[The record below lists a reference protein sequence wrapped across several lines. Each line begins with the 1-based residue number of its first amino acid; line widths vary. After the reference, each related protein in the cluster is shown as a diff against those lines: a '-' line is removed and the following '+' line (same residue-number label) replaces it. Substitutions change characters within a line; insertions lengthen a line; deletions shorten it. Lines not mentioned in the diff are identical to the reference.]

1 MKRRSIMTCP
11 VSSTPKWNPFFTS
24 LRPCVNGK
32 HLCVFRL
39 KTLFLNFSCVV
50 WTGLGVFWFYSNF
63 LCRKQCPCIVC
74 FLLQEYEFDLTCK
87 TGIGREFKLHC
98 RAVGVLPPLELSH
111 SVIKMKAT
119 AVSDTC
125 SAHIEVIN
133 SHTSANEF
141 THPVPRIGSGPIV
154 AVGATSFEFVVPAGA
169 PLTVSPA
176 VGCVSPG
183 EVSFW
188 SACKL
193 LVFVCQLVCPFFLS
207 SGSFVFVFVFM

>member
-1 MKRRSIMTCP
+1 MAS
-11 VSSTPKWNPFFTS
+11 NELFFS
-24 LRPCVNGK
+24 L
-32 HLCVFRL
+32 F
-39 KTLFLNFSCVV
+39 
-50 WTGLGVFWFYSNF
+50 
-63 LCRKQCPCIVC
+63 
-74 FLLQEYEFDLTCK
+74 QEYEFDLTCK

-98 RAVGVLPPLELSH
+98 RAIGVLPPLELSH

-154 AVGATSFEFVVPAGA
+154 EVGTTSFEFVVPDEA

-176 VGCVSPG
+176 VGTVNPGQVS
-183 EVSFW
+183 
-188 SACKL
+188 
-193 LVFVCQLVCPFFLS
+193 LVRLNIFSKVPSKGFL
-207 SGSFVFVFVFM
+207 GCH

>member
-1 MKRRSIMTCP
+1 M
-11 VSSTPKWNPFFTS
+11 
-24 LRPCVNGK
+24 
-32 HLCVFRL
+32 
-39 KTLFLNFSCVV
+39 
-50 WTGLGVFWFYSNF
+50 
-63 LCRKQCPCIVC
+63 
-74 FLLQEYEFDLTCK
+74 QEYEFDLTCK
-87 TGIGREFKLHC
+87 TGIGREFKIHC

-154 AVGATSFEFVVPAGA
+154 EVGPTSFEFVVPGGA

-176 VGCVSPG
+176 VGTVNPG
-183 EVSFW
+183 EVRCSNFRAKKSKNTEDNLEFPKVYVNW
-188 SACKL
+188 MSAD
-193 LVFVCQLVCPFFLS
+193 
-207 SGSFVFVFVFM
+207 

>member
-1 MKRRSIMTCP
+1 MT
-11 VSSTPKWNPFFTS
+11 TAEKD
-24 LRPCVNGK
+24 
-32 HLCVFRL
+32 VFIRIQ
-39 KTLFLNFSCVV
+39 NS
-50 WTGLGVFWFYSNF
+50 
-63 LCRKQCPCIVC
+63 IVC
-74 FLLQEYEFDLTCK
+74 SKALVLLNCLNTFVHDGRYCAIHDYLASNDVVFLLFQAYDFDLTCK

-154 AVGATSFEFVVPAGA
+154 QVGSTSFEFVVPAGA
-169 PLTVSPA
+169 PLTISPA
-176 VGCVSPG
+176 VGTVSPG
-183 EVSFW
+183 RV
-188 SACKL
+188 
-193 LVFVCQLVCPFFLS
+193 
-207 SGSFVFVFVFM
+207 G

>member
-1 MKRRSIMTCP
+1 M
-11 VSSTPKWNPFFTS
+11 SS
-24 LRPCVNGK
+24 L
-32 HLCVFRL
+32 
-39 KTLFLNFSCVV
+39 
-50 WTGLGVFWFYSNF
+50 Y
-63 LCRKQCPCIVC
+63 IV
-74 FLLQEYEFDLTCK
+74 FLLQEYDFDLTCK

-125 SAHIEVIN
+125 SAHIEIIN

-154 AVGATSFEFVVPAGA
+154 EVGPTSFEFVVPAGA

-183 EVSFW
+183 GVSF
-188 SACKL
+188 
-193 LVFVCQLVCPFFLS
+193 
-207 SGSFVFVFVFM
+207 

>member
-1 MKRRSIMTCP
+1 M
-11 VSSTPKWNPFFTS
+11 
-24 LRPCVNGK
+24 
-32 HLCVFRL
+32 
-39 KTLFLNFSCVV
+39 LF
-50 WTGLGVFWFYSNF
+50 
-63 LCRKQCPCIVC
+63 
-74 FLLQEYEFDLTCK
+74 QEYEFDLTCK

-154 AVGATSFEFVVPAGA
+154 EVGSTSFEFVVPAGA

-176 VGCVSPG
+176 VGCVNPG
-183 EVSFW
+183 EVSF
-188 SACKL
+188 
-193 LVFVCQLVCPFFLS
+193 
-207 SGSFVFVFVFM
+207 

>member
-1 MKRRSIMTCP
+1 MLLL
-11 VSSTPKWNPFFTS
+11 S
-24 LRPCVNGK
+24 L
-32 HLCVFRL
+32 L
-39 KTLFLNFSCVV
+39 LF
-50 WTGLGVFWFYSNF
+50 
-63 LCRKQCPCIVC
+63 I
-74 FLLQEYEFDLTCK
+74 QEYEFDLTCK
-87 TGIGREFKLHC
+87 TGIGREFKIHC

-154 AVGATSFEFVVPAGA
+154 EVGPTSFEFVVPAGA

-176 VGCVSPG
+176 VGTVNPG
-183 EVSFW
+183 EVRCSKF
-188 SACKL
+188 SHEKIQKHRRLSRISRCTL
-193 LVFVCQLVCPFFLS
+193 TICQRINSVLCF
-207 SGSFVFVFVFM
+207 SGVWFT

>member
-11 VSSTPKWNPFFTS
+11 VSSTPRWNPFFTS
-24 LRPCVNGK
+24 LRRCVNGK
-32 HLCVFRL
+32 HLMRFQIEDSVFKLLLRSVDGPWRIL
-39 KTLFLNFSCVV
+39 ILQYF
-50 WTGLGVFWFYSNF
+50 F
-63 LCRKQCPCIVC
+63 LCRKQCPCIFC

-87 TGIGREFKLHC
+87 TGIGREFNLHC

-119 AVSDTC
+119 AVSDSC

-183 EVSFW
+183 EVSF
-188 SACKL
+188 
-193 LVFVCQLVCPFFLS
+193 
-207 SGSFVFVFVFM
+207 

>member
-1 MKRRSIMTCP
+1 MIFSGVLQKM
-11 VSSTPKWNPFFTS
+11 S
-24 LRPCVNGK
+24 LD
-32 HLCVFRL
+32 
-39 KTLFLNFSCVV
+39 
-50 WTGLGVFWFYSNF
+50 
-63 LCRKQCPCIVC
+63 IV
-74 FLLQEYEFDLTCK
+74 FLLQEYDFDLTCK

-125 SAHIEVIN
+125 AAHIEVIN

-154 AVGATSFEFVVPAGA
+154 EVGPTSFEFVVPAGA

-176 VGCVSPG
+176 VGCVNPG
-183 EVSFW
+183 EVSF
-188 SACKL
+188 
-193 LVFVCQLVCPFFLS
+193 
-207 SGSFVFVFVFM
+207 